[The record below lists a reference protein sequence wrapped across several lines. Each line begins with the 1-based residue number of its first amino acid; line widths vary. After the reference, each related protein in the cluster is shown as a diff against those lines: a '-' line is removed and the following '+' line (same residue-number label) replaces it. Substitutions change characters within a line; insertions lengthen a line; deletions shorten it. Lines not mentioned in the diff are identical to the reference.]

1 MIHPCCQNSTFA
13 GEQSEGI
20 NLDIT
25 MKPFVC
31 ILWVILVFGGCSFKK
46 GNTTGN
52 HKILV
57 TILPEKTFIEKIAGN
72 DFDIT
77 VLVPPGAN
85 PSVYSLLPS
94 QMVDITRASLWFRMG
109 YVGFELSSG
118 DRIKEVNTEMKIV
131 DLSTEL
137 DIISQRSMQNPAI
150 PVGHDPH
157 TWMSPEN
164 VKAMATQIKKEL
176 VLINPSKEKEYKLA
190 FQLFLDEIRAT
201 HDSINNILKD
211 KKGKKFITYHPSLTY
226 FARDYG
232 LIQLSLEEGGKE
244 PSPSHLT
251 TLIET
256 AKQEGI
262 KTIYIQ
268 SEYDKELAT
277 TFADEIG
284 GKIVQ
289 IRPLNPAWSENLI
302 NIARALKENP

>member
-1 MIHPCCQNSTFA
+1 
-13 GEQSEGI
+13 
-20 NLDIT
+20 
-25 MKPFVC
+25 MKPFIPV
-31 ILWVILVFGGCSFKK
+31 LWVIFILWGCTFQTGKPGGKQ
-46 GNTTGN
+46 
-52 HKILV
+52 KILV

-72 DFDIT
+72 DFDVT

-94 QMVDITRASLWFRMG
+94 QMVEITRASVWFRMG

-118 DRIKEVNTEMKIV
+118 DRIQEVNTEMKIV
-131 DLSTEL
+131 DLSTGL
-137 DIISQRSMQNPAI
+137 DIISRQSMQNPAI

-157 TWMSPEN
+157 TWLSPEN
-164 VKAMATQIKKEL
+164 VNTMASRITKEL
-176 VLINPSKEKEYKLA
+176 VLINPSKEKEYTAA
-190 FQLFLDEIRAT
+190 FQRFGEEIRIT
-201 HDSINNILKD
+201 GDSIKSLLKD

-244 PSPSHLT
+244 PSPAHLT
-251 TLIET
+251 ALLET

-277 TFADEIG
+277 TFAAETG

-289 IRPLNPAWSENLI
+289 IRPLHPDWSENLI
-302 NIARALKENP
+302 QIACALKENP